1 MITYWII
8 VQSLENIL
16 NKIVGIEDNHAPKD
30 ELLRVEWNLGKR
42 CNYNCSYCGNE
53 LHDNTSQ
60 HMNMDVFKNTIDEIK
75 RGTDKKIK
83 ISFTGGEPFVNPNF
97 VDMLKYARENGVYRC
112 SVTTNGSPP
121 MKIYEKALPYLHYVV
136 ISYHFEFAYHE
147 KVINNIVA
155 INKLIEQYK
164 ADGDY
169 KGMHVHIMF
178 LPGKLNECI
187 EIIDELK
194 ANDITYTIRKIRPRV
209 NMDRTGWHRPFE
221 DGMLGQHPKFSEIAK
236 FEADAP
242 YYSKEELDWIQENT

>member
-1 MITYWII
+1 M
-8 VQSLENIL
+8 S
-16 NKIVGIEDNHAPKD
+16 KIVGIEDNHAPKD
-30 ELLRVEWNLGKR
+30 ELFRVEWNLGKR

-53 LHDNTSQ
+53 LHDKTSD
-60 HMNMDVFKNTIDEIK
+60 HMPWEVFTNTIDEIK

-83 ISFTGGEPFVNPNF
+83 LAFTGGEPFVNPKF
-97 VDMLKYARENGVYRC
+97 VDMLKYAKDNGVYRC

-121 MKIYEKALPYLHYVV
+121 IKIYKKALEYLHYVV

-155 INKLIEQYK
+155 IQKLINEYRER
-164 ADGDY
+164 DVW

-178 LPGKLNECI
+178 LPGKLKECI

-209 NMDRTGWHRPFE
+209 NMERTGWHRPFE
-221 DGMLGQHPKFSEIAK
+221 DGMKGQHPKFKEIAK
-236 FEADAP
+236 FEAEAP
-242 YYSKEELDWIQENT
+242 YYSKEELQWISENT